1 VSSTGDYI
9 LGTVGLLAVVLSVA
23 IAGRTTRR
31 AALPGWTGAPAVLA
45 DAVLA
50 VGYLVVIA
58 ELLGLFGI
66 LDGVLLVAACLIVG
80 GGAIR
85 LEPMLIRAGSRVT
98 QPGEPTRSVERG
110 APPVGRLELGAAVLI
125 ALIVAAQWA
134 GPTLLALDRGIYG
147 GDSLWYHLPLA
158 AHIAQTGSVTALLY
172 TDPLYL
178 NWFYP
183 QVSELIHGGGI
194 LLYGNDFLSPLL
206 NLAWLGLALYAGW
219 CIGRPYGTGAVSLA
233 AVASVMAANLLFSRQ
248 PGNGNNDVVAIAL
261 FLSAVALLLNTRWP
275 GMEGSPTG
283 ASGRRVTARQA
294 PPEMEEVSTDPV
306 PEQASGSVSQP
317 PPSPS
322 QPEAEPAREE
332 PGPIALPVGALLVA
346 GLAAGLALGTK
357 LTVVPPVLALTFG
370 VIVIAGEGERWRAA
384 GTWIG
389 GMAVG
394 GGYWYVRNL
403 IVTGNPFPW
412 QDIGPIHH
420 AEALQGR
427 DPYAIV
433 HYATDTGVWGRYF
446 TPALHERLGD
456 LWPAYLAL
464 AVIGV
469 VLVLWRGNRVE
480 RMLGAVALL
489 AAIAYL
495 LTPLGASGPEGEPVG
510 FRLNIRY
517 LAPGLI
523 LALTLLAIPP
533 FEGDREVKR
542 LGSLRRLWRWGT
554 LAVLAVLVVV
564 SAGAI
569 ESIDTDRIPGTV
581 LIAVALVGLPALLVF
596 LSRRGLAPVPLAGIG
611 AVALIALAVLGR
623 FAQDHYLDERY
634 SSAAPD
640 YPKPP
645 EHPSVELGQGLGA
658 AYDWA
663 RGTRDLK
670 IGLSG
675 TMGALFQYGLWGW
688 NSSNDVR
695 YVGEKGPRG
704 SFDEIEQCPEFIGAL
719 TDGNYDYVVTTPT
732 YDQDNPAADTAP
744 VQRDWISR
752 AGNVQRVAGAN
763 LVDVWRVTGPLDPL
777 ACAAPPGTAPGAP
790 LPSVTG
796 E

>member
-1 VSSTGDYI
+1 MSSTGDYI

-23 IAGRTTRR
+23 VAGRTTRR
-31 AALPGWTGAPAVLA
+31 ATLPGWSGAPAVLA
-45 DAVLA
+45 DGVLA
-50 VGYLVVIA
+50 IGYLVVIA

-80 GGAIR
+80 GGAMR

-98 QPGEPTRSVERG
+98 RSGEPTRSVERG
-110 APPVGRLELGAAVLI
+110 APPVGPLELGAAVVI

-147 GDSLWYHLPLA
+147 GDSLWYHMPLA

-194 LLYGNDFLSPLL
+194 LLYGDDFLSPLL
-206 NLAWLGLALYAGW
+206 NLAWLGLALFAGW
-219 CIGRPYGTGAVSLA
+219 CIGRAYGTGAVSLA

-248 PGNGNNDVVAIAL
+248 PGNANNDVVAIAL
-261 FLSAVALLLNTRWP
+261 FLSAVALLLNSRWP
-275 GMEGSPTG
+275 GMDRSP
-283 ASGRRVTARQA
+283 AAAAPAPTAPRG
-294 PPEMEEVSTDPV
+294 PPEMEEVPIDPE
-306 PEQASGSVSQP
+306 PDRESGSVPQTP
-317 PPSPS
+317 PPPAGQSRTT
-322 QPEAEPAREE
+322 PAREE
-332 PGPIALPVGALLVA
+332 PGPITLPVGALLVA

-357 LTVVPPVLALTFG
+357 LTVVPPVLALTLG

-403 IVTGNPFPW
+403 IVSGNPFPW

-433 HYATDTGVWGRYF
+433 HYATDTGVWGEYF

-469 VLVLWRGNRVE
+469 LLVLWRGNRLE

-523 LALTLLAIPP
+523 LGLALLAIPP
-533 FEGDREVKR
+533 FEGDREVWR

-554 LAVLAVLVVV
+554 LAVFAILVVV

-569 ESIDTDRIPGTV
+569 EAIDTDRIPGTA
-581 LIAVALVGLPALLVF
+581 LIAGALVGLPALLVF

-611 AVALIALAVLGR
+611 VVALIALAVVGR
-623 FAQDHYLDERY
+623 FAQDDYLDERY
-634 SSAAPD
+634 SSSAPD

-645 EHPSVELGQGLGA
+645 EHPSAELGQGLGV

-675 TMGALFQYGLWGW
+675 TLGALFQYGLWGW

-704 SFDEIEQCPEFIGAL
+704 SFDEIARCPEFIGAL
-719 TDGNYDYVVTTPT
+719 NEGNYDYVVTTPT
-732 YDQDNPAADTAP
+732 YNQDDPAADIAP

-777 ACAAPPGTAPGAP
+777 ACTAPPGTAPGAP